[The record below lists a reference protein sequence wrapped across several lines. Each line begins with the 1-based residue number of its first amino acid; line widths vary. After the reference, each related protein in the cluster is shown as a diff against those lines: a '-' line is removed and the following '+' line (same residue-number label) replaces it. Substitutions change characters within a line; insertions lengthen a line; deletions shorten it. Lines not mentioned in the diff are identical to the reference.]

1 VLNWLDSIN
10 NDTDEPNYLFSFWCA
25 SMFALHV
32 SFQHRVDDD
41 DDSFQHRVDDDD
53 ILIEDLDSL

>member
-1 VLNWLDSIN
+1 
-10 NDTDEPNYLFSFWCA
+10 
-25 SMFALHV
+25 MFALHV